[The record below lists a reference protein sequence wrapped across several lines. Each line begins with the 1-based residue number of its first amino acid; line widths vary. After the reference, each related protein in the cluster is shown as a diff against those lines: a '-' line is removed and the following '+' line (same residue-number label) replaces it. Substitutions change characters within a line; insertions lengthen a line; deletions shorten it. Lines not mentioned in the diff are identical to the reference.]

1 MKLRHFVAFVVH
13 HLRVPLPRPI
23 RERVFRVANF
33 LQAERLLQNLF
44 AKSTVVL
51 ESKGLWRVHPMP
63 SQDSLTEYYRHTYW
77 SARGDG
83 MSVLRPRDVGQFQH
97 LKEVLGK
104 SFSGSGLSAI
114 NFGSGHGGMSYLL
127 SAAGFEV
134 TNVDMFDAEV
144 PGCRFATSLSS
155 LGRSFNLFYASH
167 SLEHVNDLPGTW
179 QQIDGVLAPQALIYV
194 EVPNSEYEPYS
205 HLIDGHAWPRLG
217 PPHTYYMTIDYF
229 RSLPYQI
236 LDLGVYRYDRNKI
249 GARQNLAKDGEVLRY
264 VAVNLQ

>member
-1 MKLRHFVAFVVH
+1 MKFRHLVAFAAH
-13 HLRVPLPRPI
+13 RLRVPLPKLI
-23 RERVFRVANF
+23 KERVFGATNF
-33 LQAERLLQNLF
+33 LQAERELRNLF

-51 ESKGLWRVHPMP
+51 ESRGLWRVQPMP
-63 SQDSLTEYYRHTYW
+63 SQDSLAEYYGHTYW

-97 LKEVLGK
+97 LKEVLGE

-144 PGCRFATSLSS
+144 PGCQFATSLSS
-155 LGRSFNLFYASH
+155 LSRSCNLFYASH
-167 SLEHVNDLPGTW
+167 SLEHLNDLPGAW
-179 QQIDGVLAPQALIYV
+179 QQINRVLNPQALIYV

-205 HLIDGHAWPRLG
+205 HLIDGHPWPRLN

-229 RSLPYQI
+229 RSLPYRI
-236 LDLGVYRYDRNKI
+236 LDLSAYRYDCNKI
-249 GARQNLAKDGEVLRY
+249 GERVSVAKDGEVLRY
-264 VAVNLQ
+264 IAISPF